1 MANVPLSFFPLHASK
16 KLSTPFKGL
25 SEAVQS
31 IFPNY
36 EVNLRESDLFL
47 TKDEFFAISIMNT
60 FIWWLILSGLLAVIF
75 NLLAIRNPIITA
87 GIVGLVLA
95 IMVFA
100 RITLGVK
107 LMAQRKAKSIDS
119 NLVFGLKMLL
129 VEVNAGVSLFDAI
142 VLVASYKL
150 GNMSAVF
157 KEIAKRLGSGEKE
170 DEVLTDVAAKNP
182 SPFLKKTLW
191 QIVSGMRAGSPI
203 GKVLQES
210 LDALERE
217 QKSEIIEYGSSL
229 RVLTLVFMMLGVI
242 IPAMAVA
249 FLVVINSL
257 PGVSISKEVPWIVII
272 GVAVFE
278 LMLIGFVK
286 SKRPN
291 LMGSV

>member
-1 MANVPLSFFPLHASK
+1 
-16 KLSTPFKGL
+16 
-25 SEAVQS
+25 
-31 IFPNY
+31 
-36 EVNLRESDLFL
+36 
-47 TKDEFFAISIMNT
+47 
-60 FIWWLILSGLLAVIF
+60 
-75 NLLAIRNPIITA
+75 
-87 GIVGLVLA
+87 
-95 IMVFA
+95 
-100 RITLGVK
+100 
-107 LMAQRKAKSIDS
+107 
-119 NLVFGLKMLL
+119 
-129 VEVNAGVSLFDAI
+129 
-142 VLVASYKL
+142 
-150 GNMSAVF
+150 MSAVF